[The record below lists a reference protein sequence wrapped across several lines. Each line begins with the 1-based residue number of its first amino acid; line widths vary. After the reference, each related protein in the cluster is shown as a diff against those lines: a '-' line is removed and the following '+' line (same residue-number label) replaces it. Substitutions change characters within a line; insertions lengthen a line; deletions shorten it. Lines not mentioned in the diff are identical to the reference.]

1 MKTFKVP
8 PETSPAASVFPE
20 LSPDG
25 APSRSLTS
33 SRDKKRLR
41 IRAERNQSTGIANVR
56 ASSLSFA
63 NMHNY
68 GELLVNYL
76 RARKHVFIDQ
86 LDWDIY
92 QTDGMEFDQYDTP
105 QCRWIVVHEFGEILA
120 GIRLLPTTARCG
132 IYSYMLRDAQRGILD
147 NLPTDVLFMQA
158 PVDPKVWEAARVFI
172 TETVPAQRR
181 FDIQQVLVSKLIS
194 TARAEGASHVIGIV
208 PAIWARW
215 LRRLDL
221 RAVPIGPRFH
231 IDGTYSQAILFN
243 AVNAMN

>member
-20 LSPDG
+20 LSPG
-25 APSRSLTS
+25 TAPSQALTS

-41 IRAERNQSTGIANVR
+41 IRAERSQSTGIANVR

-147 NLPTDVLFMQA
+147 NMPTDVLFMQA

-172 TETVPAQRR
+172 TENVPA
-181 FDIQQVLVSKLIS
+181 
-194 TARAEGASHVIGIV
+194 
-208 PAIWARW
+208 
-215 LRRLDL
+215 
-221 RAVPIGPRFH
+221 
-231 IDGTYSQAILFN
+231 
-243 AVNAMN
+243 